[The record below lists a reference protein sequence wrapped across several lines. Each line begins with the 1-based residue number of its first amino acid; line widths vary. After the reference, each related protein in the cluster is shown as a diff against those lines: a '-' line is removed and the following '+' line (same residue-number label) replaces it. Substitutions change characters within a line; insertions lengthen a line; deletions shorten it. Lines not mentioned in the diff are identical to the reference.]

1 MKFQYLQFEF
11 SSKVGVLTIS
21 RPSALNALNF
31 EVLEELGSFTKV
43 VEEKKDLSI
52 LMITG
57 AGKSFVAG
65 ADIKE
70 MIRFNRKEAKAFSQK
85 GQEVFS
91 LIESLPFPVIAL
103 VNGFA
108 LGGGWEL
115 ALACD
120 IILMSDKAKVGLPEV
135 SLGLF
140 PAFGGTQRLARAVGL
155 YKAKEIIFSGDIYSA
170 EEAFDMGL
178 GNKVVPHSNL
188 MQEGF
193 LLAENIKQKSSLGI
207 RKAKKLIHEEDN
219 LSLANRLQNEREEFG
234 KLFDS
239 PSTKEKIKAFLERKK
254 HKSS

>member
-1 MKFQYLQFEF
+1 MKFQFLQFEL
-11 SSKVGVLTIS
+11 SSEIGVLTID
-21 RPSALNALNF
+21 RPRALNALNS
-31 EVLEELGSFTKV
+31 EVLEELEVFTREVKQ
-43 VEEKKDLSI
+43 KKDLSV

-65 ADIKE
+65 ADVKE
-70 MIRFNRKEAKAFSQK
+70 MINFNREQATAFSKK
-85 GQEVFS
+85 GQRVFS
-91 LIESLPFPVIAL
+91 LIESLPFPVISL

-155 YKAKEIIFSGDIYSA
+155 YKAKEIIFSGNVYSA

-178 GNKVVPHSNL
+178 GNKVVPHSEL
-188 MQEGF
+188 VQTG
-193 LLAENIKQKSSLGI
+193 LSLAENIKQKSSLGI

-219 LSLANRLQNEREEFG
+219 LTLQKRLQIESEKFG
-234 KLFDS
+234 ELFDS
-239 PSTKEKIKAFLERKK
+239 PDTKKRMQAFLEKRTAKT
-254 HKSS
+254 